1 MKVLSIRNQFRLN
14 IALIDKNVNTNEVKG
29 FLVNPREF
37 EKLIIDSNKEL
48 NFILNRDQQIF
59 DIFKEVSNNKQSHN
73 MRISTKKFT
82 QWLVSLMFYFPLE
95 SP

>member
-59 DIFKEVSNNKQSHN
+59 DIFKEVSNNKQS
-73 MRISTKKFT
+73 
-82 QWLVSLMFYFPLE
+82 
-95 SP
+95 